1 MPSLM
6 LALSFLLARYDKQ
19 KTKYYLDNGIL
30 DKKLL
35 NKDGEKQF
43 SKRQASIWL
52 GMSQEEVNR
61 MPYEEYIASQN
72 AASRMKQELY
82 DLMESAVQNGMLKA
96 LAKAGILKTKGGG
109 KNG

>member
-1 MPSLM
+1 M

-30 DKKLL
+30 NKKLL

-52 GMSQEEVNR
+52 GIPQEQVNS

-72 AASRMKQELY
+72 AASRMKKELY
-82 DLMESAVQNGMLKA
+82 DLMESAVENGMLKA
-96 LAKAGILKTKGGG
+96 LLKSGFIQEKGGG
-109 KNG
+109 KSGK